1 MNVKTNLRA
10 GSQTQKQKQGSS
22 ADSTSTQVE
31 PVSTGT
37 VGFYYPPVSRCV
49 GL

>member
-10 GSQTQKQKQGSS
+10 GSGNQKQKQGSS
-22 ADSTSTQVE
+22 TDSTSTQVE
-31 PVSTGT
+31 VQTPDV
-37 VGFYYPPVSRCV
+37 VYYPPVSRCV

>member
-10 GSQTQKQKQGSS
+10 GSGNQKQKQGSS
-22 ADSTSTQVE
+22 TDSTSTQVE
-31 PVSTGT
+31 T
-37 VGFYYPPVSRCV
+37 VDTVVISYVPPVSRCV

>member
-10 GSQTQKQKQGSS
+10 GSQTQNQKQGSS
-22 ADSTSTQVE
+22 TDSTSTQTEV
-31 PVSTGT
+31 VST
-37 VGFYYPPVSRCV
+37 VVISYVPPVSRCV